1 MLYMLLPRAWNTL
14 LQTMLTAASGKVK
27 EVMRK
32 AGMPMAIMASE
43 ASNRRSSGTGRKKNA
58 AQPSSM
64 MVTAVM
70 VEVRMA

>member
-1 MLYMLLPRAWNTL
+1 MNPK
-14 LQTMLTAASGKVK
+14 LTIQEKLKDLSSGKVK

-64 MVTAVM
+64 METAVM